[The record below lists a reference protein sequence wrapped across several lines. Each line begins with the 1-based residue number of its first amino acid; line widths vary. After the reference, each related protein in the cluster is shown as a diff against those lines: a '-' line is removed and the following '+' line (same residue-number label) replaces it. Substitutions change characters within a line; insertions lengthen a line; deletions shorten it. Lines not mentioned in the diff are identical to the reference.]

1 MTSNSQH
8 STARAD
14 AVLSGLA
21 TVMQPKSAITV
32 GSARTTIALSSAL
45 ESSSPRPQSRLWHF
59 AADPSDS
66 SVDDF
71 VQEHRPRFDFV
82 ETITDSLFDLP
93 PRYLRDIGPF
103 DLVSIDGESL
113 VEDARLLRT
122 LWPHV
127 AAGGVLAVEN
137 SFLPAGDN
145 PLWNAIVRF
154 CADDVEALTLPG
166 IGLLGKRSEPLR
178 EVDFTDEMVSATGVP
193 VRFESI
199 GVHDDAP
206 LLDHATGVLHVLAD
220 PVLRTVL
227 FAIGSGHSTVAE
239 LQSHTSLADRALHKA
254 VARLLTLSVVTRV
267 DDRLVVD
274 EKTFESFR
282 SLPRTTPPPTRMA
295 LYSRDRAGFLNAI
308 AHQLSST
315 TWSSEHQ
322 VNELCRFF
330 DDDYATLR
338 RELVDTGS
346 LERDSAGSMYRAQSK
361 E

>member
-32 GSARTTIALSSAL
+32 GSARTAIALASAL
-45 ESSSPRPQSRLWHF
+45 ERSTTAAVPRLRTF
-59 AADPSDS
+59 ATDPSDS

-71 VQEHRPRFDFV
+71 VQEHRPKFDFV
-82 ETITDSLFDLP
+82 ESVTDSLFDLS
-93 PRYLRDIGPF
+93 PRNLRDIGPF
-103 DLVSIDGESL
+103 DLAWIDGESL
-113 VEDARLLRT
+113 VEDARFLRT

-127 AAGGVLAVEN
+127 AVGGVLAVEN
-137 SFLPAGDN
+137 SYLPAGDN

-154 CADDVEALTLPG
+154 GADDVETLTLPG
-166 IGLLGKRSEPLR
+166 IGLMRKRSEPPR
-178 EVDFTDEMVSATGVP
+178 EVDFTDEMMSATGVP

-220 PVLRTVL
+220 PDLRAVL
-227 FAIGSGHSTVAE
+227 FAIGSGVSTVAE

-254 VARLLTLSVVTRV
+254 VARLFALSVVTRV

-274 EKTFESFR
+274 ENTFESFR
-282 SLPRTTPPPTRMA
+282 DLPRTTPPPTRMA
-295 LYSRDRAGFLNAI
+295 RYSRDRAEFLNAI
-308 AHQLSST
+308 AQQLSST
-315 TWSSEHQ
+315 TWASEHQ

-338 RELVDTGS
+338 RELVDTGF
-346 LERDSAGSMYRAQSK
+346 LERDGAGSMYRARSAT
-361 E
+361 